1 MKKSET
7 IKISKEQAKKFFA
20 CLRVFLREEK
30 RFDRN
35 HIAFIIAKNLD
46 LI

>member
-1 MKKSET
+1 MKKET
-7 IKISKEQAKKFFA
+7 VKITKEQSKKFFA
-20 CLRVFLREEK
+20 CVRAFIKEEK